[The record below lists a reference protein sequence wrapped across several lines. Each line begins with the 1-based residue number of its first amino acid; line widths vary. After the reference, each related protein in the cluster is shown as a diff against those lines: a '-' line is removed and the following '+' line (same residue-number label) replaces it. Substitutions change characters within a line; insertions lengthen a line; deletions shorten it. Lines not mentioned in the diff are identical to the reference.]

1 MRRWRWR
8 WTGSGTTSLL
18 VTWATPPNEG
28 RPDIESYDVQ
38 YREVG
43 ASSWTDGP
51 QDVTGT
57 EAIIRPVDA
66 GTSYDVQ
73 VRATNDEGDGPGALW
88 SGDGAVPVTIEARF
102 DSIGGGLED
111 LDFTL
116 TRQGDTTD
124 ALVATVTIAQDQTWL
139 GDSDLE
145 HEVTFEAGKAT
156 APLTIVASKFSF
168 EPSSAGGLT
177 ATVSGDGILGGED
190 TVQIVS
196 TAAPPITVS
205 LEDVC
210 IHLRGDRPCGGHSHL
225 PGGDAPPGLSRAA
238 GAGAGL
244 RHRRFDAS
252 RARPPSGRISSRSL
266 RWWIFLQ
273 GTTHS
278 STGNTWPARTSVSLS
293 WTTRF
298 TRAPKTSS

>member
-1 MRRWRWR
+1 M
-8 WTGSGTTSLL
+8 
-18 VTWATPPNEG
+18 TWATPPNEG

-51 QDVTGT
+51 QDVPRT

-66 GTSYDVQ
+66 GKSYDVQ
-73 VRATNDEGDGPGALW
+73 VRATNDEGDGPWALW
-88 SGDGAVPVTIEARF
+88 GGDGAVPVTIEARF

-124 ALVATVTIAQDQTWL
+124 ELVATVTIVQDQSWL

-168 EPSSAGGLT
+168 EPSTAGGLT

-196 TAAPPITVS
+196 TAEPPVTVS
-205 LEDVC
+205 LEEAEYTFAETDPAEDTAIYLVATLHRDYPEPPAPARDFGIAVSARVGYGHLQGGLRRAQYDGEFSC
-210 IHLRGDRPCGGHSHL
+210 RGLRTRRRAIRGPQEHRFRSRGRPGLRGLRRPRRG
-225 PGGDAPPGLSRAA
+225 SR
-238 GAGAGL
+238 
-244 RHRRFDAS
+244 
-252 RARPPSGRISSRSL
+252 
-266 RWWIFLQ
+266 
-273 GTTHS
+273 
-278 STGNTWPARTSVSLS
+278 GNSQT
-293 WTTRF
+293 
-298 TRAPKTSS
+298 